1 MKNQIDND
9 PPDFIVSPYQ
19 KMICRM
25 TNTIATTTPQ
35 NTGLWNMETFSSCG
49 IGVRP

>member
-1 MKNQIDND
+1 MINPFTASDTPIKNQIDND

-25 TNTIATTTPQ
+25 MNTIATTVPQ
-35 NTGLWNMETFSSCG
+35 KTGL
-49 IGVRP
+49 